1 MFKKLKNVFA
11 PTTAEDEQVAALDGL
26 QISVAV
32 LLTEIAKADHEHAD
46 VETDEIRKQL
56 AAHFSLSETDAAELA
71 ETARA
76 TAAESVSLHD
86 FTKTL
91 HARMSY
97 REKEAVVEMLW
108 RIALADLNLDKYE
121 DYMIGKIAE
130 LMYVYRADV
139 MRIKHGVSEALR
151 NSL

>member
-1 MFKKLKNVFA
+1 MFKKLKKVFA
-11 PTTAEDEQVAALDGL
+11 PTIAEDDSLAAFDTV
-26 QISVAV
+26 QTAVAV
-32 LLTEIAKADHEHAD
+32 LLTEIAKADHDHAD
-46 VETDEIRKQL
+46 VETEEIRRQL
-56 AAHFSLSETDAAELA
+56 VTHFSLTENDAAELA

-97 REKEAVVEMLW
+97 KEKEAVVEMFW
-108 RIALADLNLDKYE
+108 RIAFADRNLDKYE

-130 LMYVYRADV
+130 LLYVYRADV
-139 MRIKHGVSEALR
+139 LRIKHGVSDALR
-151 NSL
+151 NTL

>member
-11 PTTAEDEQVAALDGL
+11 PTTAQDEPVANLDGL
-26 QISVAV
+26 QVAVAV
-32 LLTEIAKADHEHAD
+32 LLSEIAKADHDHAD
-46 VETDEIRKQL
+46 VETEEIRKQL
-56 AAHFSLSETDAAELA
+56 SAHFSLSEIDAAELA

-91 HARMSY
+91 HERMSY
-97 REKEAVVEMLW
+97 KEKEAVVEMLW

-130 LMYVYRADV
+130 LLYVYRTDV
-139 MRIKHGVSEALR
+139 LRIKHGVSEDLR